1 MIMLKRRSATSESDM
16 TRGDTRLSPGRYA
29 FRAYAVRG
37 LLVLML
43 VGASSAW
50 TVAPV
55 SAQRADDP
63 AAASIIA
70 RDALFHPPV
79 AKNGMVAAEDR
90 TAAEVGVEILGKGG
104 NAVDAAVATGFAL
117 AVTHPQAG
125 NLGGGGF
132 MLIALPARNKVIAL
146 DYREMAPA
154 AATRDL
160 FLGPDGEVDND
171 KARYSRA
178 SAGVPGTVAGLI
190 HALDTYGTMSL
201 AEILAPAI
209 RLAEDG
215 IQVPRGLAFALAG
228 NRVRFEKDPSSVKYF
243 MHPEGRPYD
252 TGETLKQPDL
262 GRTLRVI
269 AAEGRRGF
277 YEGKVADAIVAEMR
291 EGDGLITHEDLKGY
305 RVVERE
311 PVRGNYRGFEITSMP
326 PPSSGGAHLIEM
338 LNILEG
344 FDLKAAGHNSADYI
358 HRLVEAMRR
367 AYADRAKHMGDPDFW
382 KVPVSGLTSENYAEG
397 LRNGINLARA
407 SKSAEI
413 FAGAPP
419 AREGEQTTHF
429 SVIDKDGNAVAN
441 TYTLNFTFGSG
452 YSVDG
457 AGFLLNNEM
466 DDFSAKPGVPNA
478 FGLIGGEA
486 NAIEPRKR
494 PLSSMTPTIVLKDG
508 QPYIV
513 TGSPGGSTIITVVLQ
528 LLLNMLDFD
537 MNVMEAASAPRIH
550 HQWLPDTVITE
561 RGISPDTV
569 RLLEDR
575 GFIFPRGP
583 DGRLVNRI
591 LGRTN
596 SIARQSGYLFG
607 AADPRAADGAIAAY

>member
-1 MIMLKRRSATSESDM
+1 MLA
-16 TRGDTRLSPGRYA
+16 LA
-29 FRAYAVRG
+29 
-37 LLVLML
+37 LI
-43 VGASSAW
+43 GASA
-50 TVAPV
+50 AMPAL
-55 SAQRADDP
+55 AQRADDP
-63 AAASIIA
+63 TALEMIS

-79 AKNGMVAAEDR
+79 AKNGMVAAEDG
-90 TAAEVGVEILGKGG
+90 TAAEVGAEILRKGG
-104 NAVDAAVATGFAL
+104 NAVDAAVATGFAM

-132 MLIALPARNKVIAL
+132 MLIALPAKNKVIAL

-171 KARYSRA
+171 KARFSRA

-190 HALDTYGTMSL
+190 HALETYGTMSL
-201 AEILAPAI
+201 ADVLAPAI

-215 IQVPRGLAFALAG
+215 IAVPRGLAFALAG
-228 NRVRFEKDPSSVKYF
+228 NRARFEKDPSSVKYF
-243 MHPEGRPYD
+243 LHPEGRAYN

-262 GRTLRVI
+262 ARTLRTI
-269 AAEGRRGF
+269 ATQGRRGF
-277 YEGKVADAIVAEMR
+277 YEGQVADAIVAEMR
-291 EGDGLITHEDLKGY
+291 QGGGLITHEDLKGY
-305 RVVERE
+305 RVVERD
-311 PVRGNYRGFEITSMP
+311 PVRGNYRGFEIASMP
-326 PPSSGGAHLIEM
+326 PPSSGGAHLVEM

-382 KVPVSGLTSENYAEG
+382 KVPVAGLTSESYAET
-397 LRNGINLARA
+397 LRKSIDLAKA
-407 SKSAEI
+407 SKSADI
-413 FAGAPP
+413 SAGAPP

-429 SVIDKDGNAVAN
+429 SVMDKDGNAVAN
-441 TYTLNFTFGSG
+441 TYTLNLHFGSS

-466 DDFSAKPGVPNA
+466 DDFSSKPGAPNA

-486 NAIEPRKR
+486 NAIEGRKR

-508 QPYIV
+508 QPFIV

-528 LLLNMLDFD
+528 VLLNMLEFN
-537 MNVMEAASAPRIH
+537 MNVMEATAAPRIH
-550 HQWLPDTVITE
+550 HQWLPDNVITE
-561 RGISPDTV
+561 RGISPDTL
-569 RLLEDR
+569 RLLGER
-575 GFIFPRGP
+575 GFIIPRGP
-583 DGRLVNRI
+583 DGRVVTRI

-596 SIARQSGYLFG
+596 SIAKQNGYLFG
-607 AADPRAADGAIAAY
+607 AADPRAADGAIAGY

>member
-1 MIMLKRRSATSESDM
+1 M
-16 TRGDTRLSPGRYA
+16 TRGVTKFRDHAARL
-29 FRAYAVRG
+29 
-37 LLVLML
+37 LLALAL
-43 VGASSAW
+43 AGASSAW
-50 TVAPV
+50 PAAPGY
-55 SAQRADDP
+55 AQRADDP

-70 RDALFHPPV
+70 RDAMFHPPV
-79 AKNGMVAAEDR
+79 AKNGMIAAEDG
-90 TAAEVGVEILGKGG
+90 TAAEVGAEILRKGG
-104 NAVDAAVATGFAL
+104 NAVDAAVATGFAM

-154 AATRDL
+154 AASHDF
-160 FLGPDGEVDND
+160 FLGPAGEVDND
-171 KARYSRA
+171 RARFSRA

-190 HALDTYGTMSL
+190 HALETYGTMSL

-209 RLAEDG
+209 RLAGDG
-215 IQVPRGLAFALAG
+215 IAVPRGLAFALAG
-228 NRVRFEKDPSSVKYF
+228 NRTRFEKDPSSIKYF
-243 MHPEGRPYD
+243 LHPEGRPYE

-262 GRTLRVI
+262 ARTLRTI

-277 YEGKVADAIVAEMR
+277 YEGQVADAIVAEMR
-291 EGDGLITHEDLKGY
+291 EGGGLITHADMKAY

-311 PVRGNYRGFEITSMP
+311 PVRGNYRGFEIASMP

-358 HRLVEAMRR
+358 HRLVETMRR

-382 KVPVSGLTSENYAEG
+382 TVPVSGLTSESYAEQ
-397 LRNGINLARA
+397 LRKGIDLARA
-407 SKSAEI
+407 LKSADI

-419 AREGEQTTHF
+419 AKEGEQTTHF
-429 SVIDKDGNAVAN
+429 SVMDKHGNAVAN
-441 TYTLNFTFGSG
+441 TYTLNFAFGSG
-452 YSVDG
+452 YSVEG

-478 FGLIGGEA
+478 FGLTGGDA
-486 NAIEPRKR
+486 NAIEARKR

-528 LLLNMLDFD
+528 LLLNMLEFD
-537 MNVMEAASAPRIH
+537 MNVMEAAAAPRIH

-561 RGISPDTV
+561 RGISPDTL
-569 RLLEDR
+569 RLLEER
-575 GFIFPRGP
+575 GFIIPHGP
-583 DGRLVNRI
+583 DGRVAQRI

-607 AADPRAADGAIAAY
+607 AADPRAADGAIAGY

>member
-1 MIMLKRRSATSESDM
+1 MTGGVTKFRSGRKGLKAD
-16 TRGDTRLSPGRYA
+16 
-29 FRAYAVRG
+29 AVR
-37 LLVLML
+37 LTLALML
-43 VGASSAW
+43 GAACSPWMTA
-50 TVAPV
+50 TAY
-55 SAQRADDP
+55 AQRADDP
-63 AAASIIA
+63 AAMSIIA

-79 AKNGMVAAEDR
+79 ARNGMVAAEER
-90 TAAEVGVEILGKGG
+90 TAAEVGTEILRKGG
-104 NAVDAAVATGFAL
+104 NAVDAAVATGFAM

-132 MLIALPARNKVIAL
+132 MMIALPARNKVIAL

-160 FLGPDGEVDND
+160 FLGPNGEVDND

-190 HALDTYGTMSL
+190 HALETYGTMSL
-201 AEILAPAI
+201 ADILAPAI
-209 RLAEDG
+209 HLAEDG
-215 IQVPRGLAFALAG
+215 FPVPRGMAFALAG
-228 NRVRFEKDPSSVKYF
+228 NRARFEKDPSSVEYF
-243 MHPEGRPYD
+243 MHPEGRPYE

-262 GRTLRVI
+262 ARTLRTI

-277 YEGKVADAIVAEMR
+277 YEGQVADAIVAEMR
-291 EGDGLITHEDLKGY
+291 EGGGLITHEDLKGY

-311 PVRGNYRGFEITSMP
+311 PVRGNYRGYEIASMP

-382 KVPVSGLTSENYAEG
+382 KVPVSGLTSESYAEG
-397 LRNGINLARA
+397 LRNGIDLARA
-407 SKSAEI
+407 SKSSDI
-413 FAGAPP
+413 SAGAPP

-429 SVIDKDGNAVAN
+429 SVMDKDGNAVTN

-537 MNVMEAASAPRIH
+537 MNVMEAAAAPRIH

-561 RGISPDTV
+561 RGISPDTL
-569 RLLEDR
+569 RLLEER
-575 GFIFPRGP
+575 GFQLPRGP
-583 DGRLVNRI
+583 DGRVVTRI

-596 SIARQSGYLFG
+596 SIARQNGYLFG
-607 AADPRAADGAIAAY
+607 AADPRAADGAVTGY

>member
-1 MIMLKRRSATSESDM
+1 M
-16 TRGDTRLSPGRYA
+16 TRGDTRLSPGRHA
-29 FRAYAVRG
+29 FLAYAVRG
-37 LLVLML
+37 LLMLML

-50 TVAPV
+50 TVAPA

-90 TAAEVGVEILGKGG
+90 TAAEVGVEILRKGG

-132 MLIALPARNKVIAL
+132 MLIALPAKNKVIAL

-228 NRVRFEKDPSSVKYF
+228 NRARFEKDPSSVKYF

-262 GRTLRVI
+262 GRTLRMI
-269 AAEGRRGF
+269 AADGRRGF
-277 YEGKVADAIVAEMR
+277 YEGEVADAIVAEMR
-291 EGDGLITHEDLKGY
+291 EGGGLITHEDLKGY

-311 PVRGNYRGFEITSMP
+311 PVRGNYRGFEIASMP
-326 PPSSGGAHLIEM
+326 PPSSGGVHLIEM

-358 HRLVEAMRR
+358 HRLVEAMRH

-382 KVPVSGLTSENYAEG
+382 KVPVSGLTSESYAEG

-413 FAGAPP
+413 SAGAPP

-429 SVIDKDGNAVAN
+429 SVMDKDGNAVAN